1 MEAAGP
7 ARGAAQVT
15 VEVEAGGRK
24 RAVEITGAGRAYRA
38 VVDGRA
44 YAVDVARVGDVWS
57 LLVGSAESVQSSPA
71 LRPARSYEVMIGDQ
85 AGGELAVYVNRSA
98 VPVSIH
104 GSTGRRVQRGATGV
118 VRTGDTR
125 SGPANV
131 VAPMPGR
138 IVKVL
143 VNEGDAVAARQG
155 LVIVE
160 AMKMENEVRT
170 PRAGTVKEVR
180 VTQGALVEARTV
192 LVVIE

>member
-7 ARGAAQVT
+7 ARGPARVT
-15 VEVEAGGRK
+15 FEVEAGWRK

-38 VVDGRA
+38 VVDGRV
-44 YAVDVARVGDVWS
+44 YVVDVASVGDIWS
-57 LLVGSAESVQSSPA
+57 LLVGSAEPVPSSPA
-71 LRPARSYEVMIGDQ
+71 LRPERSYEVTIGEQ
-85 AGGELAVYVNRSA
+85 AGGELAVYVNRRA

-104 GSTGRRVQRGATGV
+104 GLTGPRAQRRATRV
-118 VRTGDTR
+118 DRTGDAPR
-125 SGPANV
+125 GPLNV

-143 VNEGDAVAARQG
+143 VNEGDAVVARQG
-155 LVIVE
+155 VVIVE
-160 AMKMENEVRT
+160 AMKMENEVRA

-192 LVVIE
+192 LIVIE

>member
-1 MEAAGP
+1 
-7 ARGAAQVT
+7 VT
-15 VEVEAGGRK
+15 FEVETGGRK
-24 RAVEITGAGRAYRA
+24 RAVEITGAGRVYRA

-44 YAVDVARVGDVWS
+44 YAVDVARVGDIWS
-57 LLVGSAESVQSSPA
+57 LLVGSAEPVGSPA
-71 LRPARSYEVMIGDQ
+71 LRPGRSYEVMIGDQ
-85 AGGELAVYVNRSA
+85 AGGELAVYVNLSA

-104 GSTGRRVQRGATGV
+104 RFTGQRAQRRAAGEDRADET
-118 VRTGDTR
+118 RTG
-125 SGPANV
+125 PVNV

-143 VNEGDAVAARQG
+143 VNEGDVVAARQG
-155 LVIVE
+155 VAVVE
-160 AMKMENEVRT
+160 AMKMENEVRA

>member
-7 ARGAAQVT
+7 ARGFARVT
-15 VEVEAGGRK
+15 FEVEAGGRR

-44 YAVDVARVGDVWS
+44 YAVDVARVGDIWS
-57 LLVGSAESVQSSPA
+57 LLVGSDEPVLSPPA
-71 LRPARSYEVMIGDQ
+71 LRPGRSYEVTIGEQ
-85 AGGELAVYVNRSA
+85 GGGELAVYVNHRA

-104 GSTGRRVQRGATGV
+104 GLTGPRAQRRTRVD
-118 VRTGDTR
+118 RTGEAPT
-125 SGPANV
+125 GPVNV

-143 VNEGDAVAARQG
+143 VNEGDAVLARQG
-155 LVIVE
+155 VVVVE
-160 AMKMENEVRT
+160 AMKMENEVRA
-170 PRAGTVKEVR
+170 PRAGTVKQVR